1 MTQVPRE
8 IQAHSATFSTQTD
21 LSSYKYYL
29 GKLSSGLIVLNDT
42 KGGPVAGVI
51 IEKVKGSATDEK
63 PIGLQISGIARIKA
77 GGNISENDQVVP
89 DASGQVISDDAANQF
104 VVGIA
109 LEAGVSGDLVSVR
122 LTLNPT
128 TTA

>member
-1 MTQVPRE
+1 MTQIPRE
-8 IQAHSATFSTQTD
+8 IKDHVATFSTQTD

-29 GKLSSGLIVLNDT
+29 GKLSSSLIILGDT
-42 KGGPVAGVI
+42 KGGVVDGVI
-51 IEKVKGSATDEK
+51 TEKIKGSATDEK
-63 PIGLQISGIARIKA
+63 PIVLQISGIARIKA
-77 GGNISENDQVVP
+77 GGNISEHDQVV
-89 DASGQVISDDAANQF
+89 DGGGGTIIADDGANQF

-109 LEAGVSGDLVSVR
+109 LEDGVSGDLVSVR